1 MLCFHQGL
9 SDVKR
14 VLSAVAILIDDIL
27 ASLFGF
33 TIPGG
38 GRALGRTPKGK
49 LEDHQHHDRR
59 WSASQPGRRYQYTR
73 ARAGSNPDPNR
84 GRPLRR

>member
-1 MLCFHQGL
+1 MLDQGL

-33 TIPGG
+33 TAPGG
-38 GRALGRTPKGK
+38 GRALGRTPKAK

-59 WSASQPGRRYQYTR
+59 WSAGQRYQRTR
-73 ARAGSNPDPNR
+73 ARAGSNANPNR
-84 GRPLRR
+84 RPPRR